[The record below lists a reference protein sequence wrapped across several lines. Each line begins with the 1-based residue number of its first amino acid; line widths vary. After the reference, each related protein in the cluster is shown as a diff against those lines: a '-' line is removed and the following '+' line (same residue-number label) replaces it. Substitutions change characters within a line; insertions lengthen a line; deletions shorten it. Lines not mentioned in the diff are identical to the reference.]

1 MRNGVGIKIKKI
13 KSLIRKSIHNST
25 TFKENEEL
33 TNVFGWT
40 IGFISRRNCDGLETY
55 QKDVEKEFNI
65 SRSTATG
72 LLQNMENLGYLY
84 REVSEVDSRLK
95 RIVLTEKSIELHK
108 KVILVF
114 DEIEDKLLKGF
125 SEHEKEQLFNYLSRL
140 EQNLEKEGENNA

>member
-13 KSLIRKSIHNST
+13 KSLIRKAIHNSD
-25 TFKENEEL
+25 TFKNNEEL

-40 IGFISRRNCDGLETY
+40 IGFISRRNDSGLETY

-65 SRSTATG
+65 SRSTASG

-84 REVSEVDSRLK
+84 REVSEIDSRLK
-95 RIVLTEKSIELHK
+95 RIVLTEKSLELHK

-114 DEIEDKLLKGF
+114 DEIEEKLLRGF
-125 SEHEKEQLFNYLSRL
+125 TFEEKVQLINFLSRL
-140 EQNLEKEGENNA
+140 ESNLEQEGEK